1 MSRTSAR
8 KVSLDSSD
16 KVDGENGWN
25 LKDAGVK
32 IRGEQSF
39 DAPSTWVVPT
49 KDGRIKGFVAGN
61 SVRTHVSACVRS

>member
-49 KDGRIKGFVAGN
+49 KMEG
-61 SVRTHVSACVRS
+61 